1 MMRVQATTSLFVKVL
16 CFLAVALGCFAD
28 SFLARIPLEKVPEE
42 LKRRLLGE
50 IEAVLGSEHRD
61 GAETRFAPIE
71 NMLRPTFDAMPKNS
85 FGKLDH
91 AGVRYVLHRLFV
103 QRHRWVINGQG
114 SGDVA
119 SGSVLPAQALQNRVP
134 EIVQELFE
142 QRTSIH
148 GSSLHEVA
156 LLAATLEHLV
166 KNELS
171 EKLGGVYKARNVSVN
186 NSITEMQ
193 AEDFISLY
201 MMGFIRGLDMN
212 ELSLDQVAWVEE
224 NINQLY
230 PPWLATRQ
238 FLQKITREVAPNT
251 AQLSFTDVAGIVA
264 EIGDRFAEWQDSQCH
279 VMKNMLLEIED
290 GGSGRVKLGDFYG
303 AAINKGWYQFT
314 ETINYLRQIGTLDE
328 SDSSNPRVIIPNY
341 VSGLSNCIARTQYYS
356 VCCLDDCEPLFY
368 KLEQELGKPEPTPA
382 EVIAIVE
389 KMPSATVTAN
399 RQISTQLRSRLN
411 EIAQHHNGVIPMHGR
426 LFAQW
431 MHLVYPRECNY
442 PHLSG
447 TTYRKTMEE
456 WEKET
461 GERSGSTLDELYDWA
476 ERLAEEERLKQ
487 NSSPAASVS
496 PSDGGKLEGEFGM
509 WTMDEE
515 LFCERPPPHEQ
526 KKSSKSSL
534 SHYFAILAF
543 LTSLAYMMTSAK
555 GHLFPRLR

>member
-28 SFLARIPLEKVPEE
+28 NFLARIPLEKVPEE
-42 LKRRLLGE
+42 LKRQLLGE
-50 IEAVLGSEHRD
+50 IEAVLGSEHRS
-61 GAETRFAPIE
+61 GAERRLASIE
-71 NMLRPTFDAMPKNS
+71 SMLRPTYDAMPKNS

-114 SGDVA
+114 SGSEEVA
-119 SGSVLPAQALQNRVP
+119 SGSVLPAQALQDRVP

-142 QRTSIH
+142 QRTSTH

-166 KNELS
+166 KNELY
-171 EKLGGVYKARNVSVN
+171 EKLEGVYKARNVSVN
-186 NSITEMQ
+186 SSVTEMQ

-201 MMGFIRGLDMN
+201 MMGFIRGLDMG

-224 NINQLY
+224 NMKQLY

-238 FLQKITREVAPNT
+238 FLQKIAREVAPNM

-290 GGSGRVKLGDFYG
+290 HDSGRVKLGDFYG
-303 AAINKGWYQFT
+303 AAINKGRYQFT

-328 SDSSNPRVIIPNY
+328 SDPSSPRVIIPNY

-356 VCCLDDCEPLFY
+356 VCCLDDCEPLFG
-368 KLEQELGKPEPTPA
+368 KLEQELGKPDAVPA

-389 KMPSATVTAN
+389 
-399 RQISTQLRSRLN
+399 RL
-411 EIAQHHNGVIPMHGR
+411 
-426 LFAQW
+426 
-431 MHLVYPRECNY
+431 
-442 PHLSG
+442 
-447 TTYRKTMEE
+447 
-456 WEKET
+456 
-461 GERSGSTLDELYDWA
+461 
-476 ERLAEEERLKQ
+476 
-487 NSSPAASVS
+487 
-496 PSDGGKLEGEFGM
+496 PSD
-509 WTMDEE
+509 TV
-515 LFCERPPPHEQ
+515 
-526 KKSSKSSL
+526 
-534 SHYFAILAF
+534 A
-543 LTSLAYMMTSAK
+543 AK
-555 GHLFPRLR
+555 